1 MIDSIPAWFGITGGA
16 IALAWWLVIEYRHAA
31 PDPYVDEPSA
41 LDELQ
46 RTGTYPHG

>member
-1 MIDSIPAWFGITGGA
+1 MDSIPPWLAVVGGL
-16 IALAWWLVIEYRHAA
+16 IALASWLVIEYRHAA

-46 RTGTYPHG
+46 RTGMYPRG